1 MCVIAGDTQFSN
13 PGYMKKVAAI
23 SNNYETPG
31 DIEKLALAHT
41 YDSLKN
47 ENVYDN
53 PVEPT
58 KGEEKP
64 SVHIT
69 QDKPVHTEY

>member
-1 MCVIAGDTQFSN
+1 
-13 PGYMKKVAAI
+13 MKKVAAI
-23 SNNYETPG
+23 SNSYEIPG
-31 DIEKLALAHT
+31 GIEKAAPPPM

-47 ENVYDN
+47 EHVYDN

-64 SVHIT
+64 SVHIA

>member
-1 MCVIAGDTQFSN
+1 MQGTPSFLTLVT
-13 PGYMKKVAAI
+13 MKKVAAI

-31 DIEKLALAHT
+31 DIEKVALAHT

-58 KGEEKP
+58 KGEEKS

-69 QDKPVHTEY
+69 QDKLVHTEY